1 MNAENMS
8 LKKKNRGS
16 TMAEVLV
23 GFTLLAILMAGV
35 SRIVSVSVNLFME
48 TKEIQNQQVEF
59 QENYFKKN
67 PDSIE
72 QKTIIPAGK
81 LSLVQTNEDGEII
94 SGGSIIGIPQL
105 QVDKLTDS
113 KTKLFVYRFSHKK

>member
-1 MNAENMS
+1 MNAENMFM
-8 LKKKNRGS
+8 KKKNRGS

-35 SRIVSVSVNLFME
+35 SRMVSVSVNLFME
-48 TKEIQNQQVEF
+48 TKDIQNQQVEF

-67 PDSIE
+67 QDGIE
-72 QKTIIPAGK
+72 KKTIIPAGK

-94 SGGSIIGIPQL
+94 SGGSVIGIPQI
-105 QVDKLTDS
+105 QVDKLTDLES
-113 KTKLFVYRFSHKK
+113 TIFVYRFSHK